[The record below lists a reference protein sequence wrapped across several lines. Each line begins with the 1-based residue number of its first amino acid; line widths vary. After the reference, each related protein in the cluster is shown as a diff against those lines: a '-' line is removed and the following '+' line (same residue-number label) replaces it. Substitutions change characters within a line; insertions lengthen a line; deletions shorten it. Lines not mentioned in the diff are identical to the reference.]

1 MRGRR
6 EMFAIAG
13 SQIEA
18 ERQRLVAKGYL
29 GPVQA
34 AVMRRGQL
42 HAETEVRW
50 HDEFAKLLG
59 ELPSGEAF
67 ADQGWG
73 PRPGTGGRGAGPAAA
88 SGPDGD
94 PAANGAPLLNM
105 VMVPLLLLS
114 GIMLPMTL
122 GPGWLQGIAR
132 ATPFR
137 YITDAMRE
145 AYAGHYAN
153 TIMVEGIAVAL
164 GLAALCLWIASRV
177 FVRENA

>member
-50 HDEFAKLLG
+50 
-59 ELPSGEAF
+59 
-67 ADQGWG
+67 
-73 PRPGTGGRGAGPAAA
+73 PARRAA
-88 SGPDGD
+88 R
-94 PAANGAPLLNM
+94 
-105 VMVPLLLLS
+105 
-114 GIMLPMTL
+114 
-122 GPGWLQGIAR
+122 R
-132 ATPFR
+132 A
-137 YITDAMRE
+137 
-145 AYAGHYAN
+145 
-153 TIMVEGIAVAL
+153 
-164 GLAALCLWIASRV
+164 
-177 FVRENA
+177 

>member
-50 HDEFAKLLG
+50 HDEFAKLLAG
-59 ELPSGEAF
+59 LPPYEENGGQASELPGEH
-67 ADQGWG
+67 
-73 PRPGTGGRGAGPAAA
+73 PEVK
-88 SGPDGD
+88 PDSHGD
-94 PAANGAPLLNM
+94 
-105 VMVPLLLLS
+105 
-114 GIMLPMTL
+114 
-122 GPGWLQGIAR
+122 
-132 ATPFR
+132 
-137 YITDAMRE
+137 
-145 AYAGHYAN
+145 H
-153 TIMVEGIAVAL
+153 
-164 GLAALCLWIASRV
+164 
-177 FVRENA
+177 